1 MDPDSKNVELG
12 NASGDDG
19 ASSAES
25 LGNDCEFKFRARHIL
40 SIVIGK
46 IDRFFTNFYT
56 PQLVIIRSKKL
67 RVPEVIITFGFLVA
81 AACIFVRNLRCF
93 DRVDVFASSIVN
105 FRAPSTCPLVENLET
120 HGQCR
125 EIRQRISDFPE
136 CQSLPQN
143 VTGCKVVSLD
153 ELNSFSRSAGQG
165 TMLALSSTEYLE
177 EACAEESNCFW
188 RTIGAPAATYYAVG
202 VENIMVHL
210 RAQFKH
216 QDGSQ
221 NLFDTQGFLQFWNE
235 TEPRLIPNRMT
246 RTGGHYFADFF
257 ENKYRSH
264 VCGDGVL
271 QKGRTCA
278 STDDG
283 DFYSVGLLLEAA
295 NISLQSIR
303 TRGQG
308 LILSIDFTD
317 FDVDDF
323 WSHPIGPKP
332 KYVIRPHPFELA
344 HGDSLGEQ
352 EIRELDANHR
362 HVYIKPCL
370 KILME
375 HLTGQHAHFSLFR
388 IVSLMVIFG
397 TAAKIGSGIVN
408 SLLTKCVFRRLSTLF
423 HVYEMHNLAKY
434 KCTTDDA
441 TYKQNRQEG
450 TLQQTEEGQFNHLH
464 LEQHLFDRKVAKGGL
479 LQGM

>member
-1 MDPDSKNVELG
+1 MDPDLKNAELG

-19 ASSAES
+19 SSTAES
-25 LGNDCEFKFRARHIL
+25 LGHDCELHSRNLLGA
-40 SIVIGK
+40 VIFNF
-46 IDRFFTNFYT
+46 DRFLTNFYT
-56 PQLVIIRSKKL
+56 PQLVVIRSKKL
-67 RVPEVIITFGFLVA
+67 RVPELSITCGFLLA
-81 AACIFVRNLRCF
+81 AAYFFVRNLRCF
-93 DRVDVFASSIVN
+93 DRVDVFASTMVTL
-105 FRAPSTCPLVENLET
+105 RPPSTCSLVENVET
-120 HGQCR
+120 PGQCR

-143 VTGCKVVSLD
+143 VTGCKVVSSE
-153 ELNSFSRSAGQG
+153 ELASFSRTAGQG
-165 TMLALSSTEYLE
+165 TMIALSITEYLE
-177 EACAEESNCFW
+177 EACAEESTCFW
-188 RTIGAPAATYYAVG
+188 RAVGAPGATYYAAG
-202 VENIMVHL
+202 VENTMVHL

-235 TEPRLIPNRMT
+235 TEPRLIPNAMT
-246 RTGGHYFADFF
+246 ERTGGHYFADFF
-257 ENKYRSH
+257 EDKYRSH
-264 VCGDGVL
+264 VCGDGIL

-308 LILSIDFTD
+308 LILNIDFSD
-317 FDVDDF
+317 LDVDDF

-344 HGDSLGEQ
+344 HGDSLDEQ
-352 EIRELDANHR
+352 DIRKLDANHR
-362 HVYIKPCL
+362 RVYIKPCL

-388 IVSLMVIFG
+388 LVSIMVIFG
-397 TAAKIGSGIVN
+397 TAASIGSGVVN
-408 SLLTKCVFRRLSTLF
+408 SLLTKCIFRHCSNLF

-434 KCTTDDA
+434 KCTTDDE
-441 TYKQNRQEG
+441 TFKQHRQEG
-450 TLQQTEEGQFNHLH
+450 TLRQTEEGEYNHAH
-464 LEQHLFDRKVAKGGL
+464 LEQHLYSRKVTKGGF
-479 LQGM
+479 LQGI